1 MRRLISITL
10 IMMIPV
16 LICANAI
23 MGNQGERPLF
33 ANHIVKIQLSRE
45 ADGTTNLS
53 KEYRSE
59 ADSFGIDALDEFAAS
74 WGEHQIIRAHIRM
87 ADRAFEDEVGFDRWV
102 ILEYKE
108 RIDVLD
114 AVKAFK
120 DHKRWVDDACPEYYA
135 YPAVVPNDPWNT
147 SNWGHN
153 NTGNNGPGSGTA
165 GFDSKAHLAWDQ
177 SQGYGSSNIIIAI
190 IDSGVDTSHPDL
202 RLMAGYDYGDNDS
215 NPMDDAGG
223 GWNSPRGHGT
233 ACSGIAAGIA
243 NNGIGVSG
251 IAGGCTVMPLK
262 IATSSGDLPFTAI
275 NNALTHAR
283 NNGAHIISLSLGAAL
298 DQDNS
303 GLSATNAALTAAYNA
318 GITIFAATGNENA
331 STISY
336 PANHEKVIAVGAA
349 SPSGQRKSPSSSD
362 GQTNWGSNYGV
373 NTQNNRK
380 AVDIMAATILPTT
393 DIRGSDGYASGDY
406 STGFNG
412 TSCATPYAAGVGA
425 LLKSRDPSLTPAE
438 IRTILTS
445 TATDM
450 TYDGGVGWDRYTG
463 YGLVNAYQAV
473 LAAGGPECE
482 ITSPQDGDLFQQGTT
497 VTINVNATD
506 TGGSIS
512 NVKFYIDNQL
522 RYTDSSSPYSWNWAT
537 SGVSLGNHTIKVVAT
552 NNQGKTAEESIV
564 VTLLGAP
571 DEGFES
577 GNFSAFN
584 WDNSSAI
591 PWTVQSS
598 EKFSGNYAAQAGAI
612 GNNASTSLSITLD
625 VTNAGNISFLSK
637 VSSEANDY
645 LRFYID
651 DVQRGQWS
659 GNQPWAQQSY
669 SVSTGLHTFTWTY
682 VKNATTTGGSDTAWL
697 DHIIFPAYNSYPA
710 PRNLVGLAGN
720 ALVRLDWDSPAGAN
734 PTSYRVYRNGSL
746 LTTIQDLFYNDT
758 NVINGTTYS
767 YYVKALYGSTE
778 SAASNTVYVTP
789 EWMNTA
795 IIGTGTDSTAGNE
808 GCPINV
814 FLKSLHGQSV
824 YLASELIA
832 AGVQGPL
839 DITEIGF
846 YVTDVPTV
854 NMENYIIR
862 MKHTD
867 ATDVSAW
874 INGDDLETVYSSA
887 SYMPSGTGWNMFTFS
902 TPFTWNGVDNIVV
915 DTAFGVN
922 TASNQTGRVQYSTV
936 TDGYRYVRNASS
948 NQTNVFSGGF
958 KSNNRPNLKL
968 TLAPTPEPEIQIDV
982 TSLDYGSLTVGE
994 SLTQTFTISNTG
1006 TGNLTGNISTPMGYS
1021 VSPQQGRNTLSFTI
1035 GEGLSQTFDLKFNPN
1050 TPGTYNGNVVI
1061 SHNADSDD
1069 KTIAVT
1075 GTALP
1080 LELDTP
1086 ILQISRDGGNIRLS
1100 WDAVENANRY
1110 LIYATIDPTQWPASP
1125 TFETEQ
1131 YFLELPLQSER
1142 IFYRIK
1148 ASYIEP

>member
-1 MRRLISITL
+1 
-10 IMMIPV
+10 
-16 LICANAI
+16 
-23 MGNQGERPLF
+23 
-33 ANHIVKIQLSRE
+33 
-45 ADGTTNLS
+45 
-53 KEYRSE
+53 
-59 ADSFGIDALDEFAAS
+59 
-74 WGEHQIIRAHIRM
+74 
-87 ADRAFEDEVGFDRWV
+87 
-102 ILEYKE
+102 
-108 RIDVLD
+108 
-114 AVKAFK
+114 
-120 DHKRWVDDACPEYYA
+120 
-135 YPAVVPNDPWNT
+135 
-147 SNWGHN
+147 
-153 NTGNNGPGSGTA
+153 
-165 GFDSKAHLAWDQ
+165 
-177 SQGYGSSNIIIAI
+177 
-190 IDSGVDTSHPDL
+190 
-202 RLMAGYDYGDNDS
+202 
-215 NPMDDAGG
+215 
-223 GWNSPRGHGT
+223 
-233 ACSGIAAGIA
+233 
-243 NNGIGVSG
+243 
-251 IAGGCTVMPLK
+251 
-262 IATSSGDLPFTAI
+262 
-275 NNALTHAR
+275 
-283 NNGAHIISLSLGAAL
+283 
-298 DQDNS
+298 
-303 GLSATNAALTAAYNA
+303 
-318 GITIFAATGNENA
+318 
-331 STISY
+331 
-336 PANHEKVIAVGAA
+336 
-349 SPSGQRKSPSSSD
+349 
-362 GQTNWGSNYGV
+362 
-373 NTQNNRK
+373 
-380 AVDIMAATILPTT
+380 
-393 DIRGSDGYASGDY
+393 
-406 STGFNG
+406 
-412 TSCATPYAAGVGA
+412 
-425 LLKSRDPSLTPAE
+425 
-438 IRTILTS
+438 
-445 TATDM
+445 
-450 TYDGGVGWDRYTG
+450 
-463 YGLVNAYQAV
+463 
-473 LAAGGPECE
+473 
-482 ITSPQDGDLFQQGTT
+482 
-497 VTINVNATD
+497 
-506 TGGSIS
+506 
-512 NVKFYIDNQL
+512 
-522 RYTDSSSPYSWNWAT
+522 TDSSSPYSWNWAT

-552 NNQGKTAEESIV
+552 NNQNKTAEESIV
-564 VTLLGAP
+564 VTLIGAP

-598 EKFSGNYAAQAGAI
+598 EKFSGSYAAKAGAI

-625 VTNAGNISFLSK
+625 VSTAGNISFLSK

-651 DVQRGQWS
+651 DVQKGQWS
-659 GNQPWAQQSY
+659 GVQPWAQQSY
-669 SVSTGLHTFTWTY
+669 SVSTGVHTFTWTY

-697 DHIIFPAYNSYPA
+697 DHITFPAFVQYPA

-720 ALVRLDWDSPAGAN
+720 ALVRLDWEAPAGAN
-734 PTSYRVYRNGSL
+734 PTSYRVYRNSSL
-746 LTTIQDLFYNDT
+746 LFTTSDTFYNDT
-758 NVINGTTYS
+758 NVINGTQYRYHVT
-767 YYVKALYGSTE
+767 AMYGNTQ

-795 IIGTGTDSTAGNE
+795 IIGTGTDSTAANE

-867 ATDVSAW
+867 STNVSAW

-922 TASNQTGRVQYSTV
+922 AASNQTGRVQYSTV

-948 NQTNVFSGGF
+948 NQTNTFSGGF

-994 SLTQTFTISNTG
+994 SLTQSFTISNTG

-1021 VSPQQGRNTLSFTI
+1021 VSPQQGRNTLSFLI
-1035 GEGLSQTFDLKFNPN
+1035 GEGLSQTFDLKFHPN